1 MDFDNVGKYGV
12 LVIKMHFGW
21 EVSKV
26 KDTLRDTCIYMIY
39 PSVEIHLEICFSLCK
54 LAIIKL
60 DYKYSFTKIIIDR

>member
-26 KDTLRDTCIYMIY
+26 TYINRQGHTQRYMYIHDISICRDTFRNMF
-39 PSVEIHLEICFSLCK
+39 LTL
-54 LAIIKL
+54 
-60 DYKYSFTKIIIDR
+60 

>member
-26 KDTLRDTCIYMIY
+26 TDINR
-39 PSVEIHLEICFSLCK
+39 
-54 LAIIKL
+54 
-60 DYKYSFTKIIIDR
+60 

>member
-26 KDTLRDTCIYMIY
+26 TYINRQGHTQRYMYIHAISICRDTFRNM
-39 PSVEIHLEICFSLCK
+39 SLT
-54 LAIIKL
+54 L
-60 DYKYSFTKIIIDR
+60 